1 MRSDGYSSCPV
12 CMYVCM
18 YVCVYVCPLIPAAS
32 HIGIAKERYQRILRN
47 TGIVLN
53 FADFP
58 KNASFKSY
66 GVICLPRAAPGVL
79 ALFPPRN
86 KLLCW
91 FEAYSYV
98 FTAQTTGLWKTA
110 CDSLAETRETAQ
122 IYVSGVLIVPPT
134 SAYMQYK

>member
-1 MRSDGYSSCPV
+1 MRSEGYCSCS
-12 CMYVCM
+12 VCM

-32 HIGIAKERYQRILRN
+32 HIGITKDRYHRILRN
-47 TGIVLN
+47 TAIVLIF

-58 KNASFKSY
+58 KNASFSSS
-66 GVICLPRAAPGVL
+66 GVL

-98 FTAQTTGLWKTA
+98 FTAQTTGRWKTA
-110 CDSLAETRETAQ
+110 CDSLAQTRETAQ
-122 IYVSGVLIVPPT
+122 IYGSRILIAPPT
-134 SAYMQYK
+134 SAYTQYK